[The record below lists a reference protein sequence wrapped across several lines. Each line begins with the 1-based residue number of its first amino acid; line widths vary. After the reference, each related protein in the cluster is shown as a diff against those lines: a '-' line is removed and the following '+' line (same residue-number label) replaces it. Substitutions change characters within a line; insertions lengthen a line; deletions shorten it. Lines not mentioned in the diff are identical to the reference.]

1 MKRLEFTSGV
11 SNVFS
16 SSLPVAAPF
25 PDKGKTFFLGREGEG
40 AGCGYPYRSY
50 RRFGCFMELLDM
62 NTAAAIIR
70 VELIKGFHCEK
81 LQCSRHQTTD
91 MKNHFFSY
99 STVNQMP
106 HASLVRFWLSFF
118 GEKKWYIWKHWKRES
133 YRKKG
138 NFPV

>member
-16 SSLPVAAPF
+16 CSLPVAAPF

-40 AGCGYPYRSY
+40 AGCRYPYRSY

-62 NTAAAIIR
+62 NTAAAIRR

-91 MKNHFFSY
+91 MKNHFF
-99 STVNQMP
+99 
-106 HASLVRFWLSFF
+106 FIF
-118 GEKKWYIWKHWKRES
+118 
-133 YRKKG
+133 YRKSNATRQSCPFFTVLFWGKIL
-138 NFPV
+138 VHLKTLET